1 MTKLTFPRP
10 SSRQAAPRRRLPAG
24 LAPGERTAQEWA
36 DHHRKM
42 VVVLIALGVI
52 GSYPMG
58 VFLMAVLTAPLRP
71 EAPAAPPA
79 ARPIRAA
86 GVVLS
91 MNDTTGTITVQHRG
105 VPELNLP
112 AGTTS
117 FRADPGVSRRT
128 LVGDRI
134 SFDLAQEGGVYT
146 ITASQPSPQP

>member
-10 SSRQAAPRRRLPAG
+10 SSRQAVARKKRPAAFAPRD
-24 LAPGERTAQEWA
+24 RTAQQWA
-36 DHHRKM
+36 DHHRKV

-71 EAPAAPPA
+71 APAVAPA
-79 ARPIRAA
+79 VRPIRAS

-91 MNDTTGTITVQHRG
+91 MNDTTGTIAVQHRG

-112 AGTTS
+112 AGTTN
-117 FRADPGVSRRT
+117 FRADPAVSKRT
-128 LVGDRI
+128 AVGDRI
-134 SFDLAQEGGVYT
+134 SFDLAREGGVYT
-146 ITASQPSPQP
+146 ITASQPSSAP